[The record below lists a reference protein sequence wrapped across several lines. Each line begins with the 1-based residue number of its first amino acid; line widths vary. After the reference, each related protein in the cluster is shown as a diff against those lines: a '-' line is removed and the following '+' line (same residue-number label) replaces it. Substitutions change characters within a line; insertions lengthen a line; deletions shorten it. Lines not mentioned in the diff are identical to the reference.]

1 MYNYDYFFVCGM
13 CVCVCVCIMYY
24 AVYALLKVHCHSF
37 HKTSVIAI
45 TKLESCSLFMFVLRI
60 LQGCA
65 LIGIMF
71 LALIVLLHVVT
82 YRVPLMLFVYI
93 VCICCLLIV

>member
-1 MYNYDYFFVCGM
+1 M
-13 CVCVCVCIMYY
+13 CMCIC
-24 AVYALLKVHCHSF
+24 ARVLYALLKVHCHSF
-37 HKTSVIAI
+37 TVLFLSW
-45 TKLESCSLFMFVLRI
+45 KLVKSCSLFVLYI

-82 YRVPLMLFVYI
+82 CI
-93 VCICCLLIV
+93 VCL